1 LQYVIFFLLLRK
13 QTLNIMKKL
22 LQKIT
27 ASTEWLIITEMSK
40 PKIILGAIALNV
52 TGFIFMYG
60 ILDLLLF
67 IQYDL

>member
-1 LQYVIFFLLLRK
+1 
-13 QTLNIMKKL
+13 MKKL
-22 LQKIT
+22 VQKIT

>member
-1 LQYVIFFLLLRK
+1 
-13 QTLNIMKKL
+13 MKKL
-22 LQKIT
+22 VQNIIRS
-27 ASTEWLIITEMSK
+27 AEWEVLIEMSK

-60 ILDLLLF
+60 ILDLILF